1 MGSGKGRGFA
11 RFWPPRDFFAPFCHV
26 RRGVVVPCAAAWEQI
41 GTPRLLDALLT
52 AHDTPQKSLG
62 VYGRAKTRSLSS
74 RRLNDR
80 PARFGVKQ
88 LKTILLRWVIPAAM
102 VLAVSGLCLNP
113 VGNSANPDDPE
124 AQLVGS
130 VWNV

>member
-1 MGSGKGRGFA
+1 MGNGKGGGFA
-11 RFWPPRDFFAPFCHV
+11 RFSPPRAFRHLLPCPAGFV
-26 RRGVVVPCAAAWEQI
+26 LPCAAAWEQI

-62 VYGRAKTRSLSS
+62 VHGRAITRSLSS

-102 VLAVSGLCLNP
+102 VLA
-113 VGNSANPDDPE
+113 DPFPK
-124 AQLVGS
+124 S
-130 VWNV
+130 